1 MLIVRVHESRQVI
14 YLCGGEGRMAKTNMI
29 CPFSGELC
37 VECPQYR
44 GRHYYLCFAKKYR
57 GYLGEKKDN
66 SIQAKLHSE
75 PDETHRITADYR
87 LPIPPPLKPSPTWLA
102 FNDYPERK
110 DK

>member
-1 MLIVRVHESRQVI
+1 
-14 YLCGGEGRMAKTNMI
+14 MAKMKVI

-57 GYLGEKKDN
+57 GYLADKEKTDTKD
-66 SIQAKLHSE
+66 IHHLGTHSTRNVT
-75 PDETHRITADYR
+75 DSYR
-87 LPIPPPLKPSPTWLA
+87 LPIPAPLKPSPTWLA

>member
-1 MLIVRVHESRQVI
+1 
-14 YLCGGEGRMAKTNMI
+14 MAKTKML
-29 CPFSGELC
+29 CPFSKELC
-37 VECPQYR
+37 RDCPQYR

-57 GYLGEKKDN
+57 GYMGDTENAASHGKYQGEPHDIHKVTD
-66 SIQAKLHSE
+66 S
-75 PDETHRITADYR
+75 YR

>member
-1 MLIVRVHESRQVI
+1 MLIRAHKSKPVFLL
-14 YLCGGEGRMAKTNMI
+14 YGGAYRMAKTKMI
-29 CPFSGELC
+29 CPFSGKICE
-37 VECPQYR
+37 ECPLYK

-57 GYLGEKKDN
+57 GYLGDKE
-66 SIQAKLHSE
+66 
-75 PDETHRITADYR
+75 ETAPQDKTSVHAEDSHKVSDDYR

>member
-1 MLIVRVHESRQVI
+1 
-14 YLCGGEGRMAKTNMI
+14 MAKTKMI

-57 GYLGEKKDN
+57 GYLIDGEKSDT
-66 SIQAKLHSE
+66 QDAHHSE
-75 PDETHRITADYR
+75 AQNALRVTETFR
-87 LPIPPPLKPSPTWLA
+87 LPIPPPLKPSPTWLV
-102 FNDYPERK
+102 FNDFLGRK

>member
-1 MLIVRVHESRQVI
+1 
-14 YLCGGEGRMAKTNMI
+14 MAKTKMI

-57 GYLGEKKDN
+57 GYLGEEKDN
-66 SIQAKLHSE
+66 SIDVNPYTKQKKTR
-75 PDETHRITADYR
+75 DITDNFR
-87 LPIPPPLKPSPTWLA
+87 LPIPAPLKPSPTWLA

>member
-1 MLIVRVHESRQVI
+1 
-14 YLCGGEGRMAKTNMI
+14 MAKTKMI

-57 GYLGEKKDN
+57 GYLGERKDYSIEFQPYEKLKKGNEITDN
-66 SIQAKLHSE
+66 F
-75 PDETHRITADYR
+75 R

-102 FNDYPERK
+102 FNDFPERK

>member
-1 MLIVRVHESRQVI
+1 
-14 YLCGGEGRMAKTNMI
+14 MAKAKMI

-57 GYLGEKKDN
+57 GYLEGKEKTGTQNIDRFGAKGTLKATN
-66 SIQAKLHSE
+66 S
-75 PDETHRITADYR
+75 PR

-102 FNDYPERK
+102 FNDYPGRK

>member
-1 MLIVRVHESRQVI
+1 
-14 YLCGGEGRMAKTNMI
+14 MAKTKMI

-57 GYLGEKKDN
+57 GYLGDREN
-66 SIQAKLHSE
+66 LAIQDKHPAEAKGHHE
-75 PDETHRITADYR
+75 VTDDYR
-87 LPIPPPLKPSPTWLA
+87 LPIPPSLKPSPTWLA
-102 FNDYPERK
+102 FNDYIERK

>member
-1 MLIVRVHESRQVI
+1 
-14 YLCGGEGRMAKTNMI
+14 MAKTKMI

-57 GYLGEKKDN
+57 GYLADKEETASED
-66 SIQAKLHSE
+66 LHQSE
-75 PDETHRITADYR
+75 TLVMRKVTDSFR
-87 LPIPPPLKPSPTWLA
+87 LPIPPPLKPRSTWLT

>member
-1 MLIVRVHESRQVI
+1 
-14 YLCGGEGRMAKTNMI
+14 MAKTKMI

-57 GYLGEKKDN
+57 GYLGAKKDN
-66 SIQAKLHSE
+66 AIEVNPPPELKK
-75 PDETHRITADYR
+75 THEITDNFR

>member
-1 MLIVRVHESRQVI
+1 
-14 YLCGGEGRMAKTNMI
+14 MAKTKMI

-44 GRHYYLCFAKKYR
+44 GRHYYLCFTRKYR
-57 GYLGEKKDN
+57 GYMGEEKDN
-66 SIQAKLHSE
+66 SSEFHPHEKLKKDH
-75 PDETHRITADYR
+75 DITDNFR

-110 DK
+110 GK

>member
-1 MLIVRVHESRQVI
+1 
-14 YLCGGEGRMAKTNMI
+14 MAKTKMI

-57 GYLGEKKDN
+57 GYLEDKEEMKLKVKDHVGAEG
-66 SIQAKLHSE
+66 SPKVT
-75 PDETHRITADYR
+75 DTYR

-102 FNDYPERK
+102 FNDYPDRK